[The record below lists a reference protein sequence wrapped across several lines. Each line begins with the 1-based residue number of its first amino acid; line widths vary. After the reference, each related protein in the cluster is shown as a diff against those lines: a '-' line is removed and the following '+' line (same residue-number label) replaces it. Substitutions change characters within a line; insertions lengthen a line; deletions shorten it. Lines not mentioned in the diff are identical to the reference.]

1 MGISCIISQPSLR
14 RKQIKYTTEGI
25 LPFNTD
31 PGINRAAPLES
42 WFPPNPTSL
51 VPTPPGMARYIWGG
65 MKGDS
70 IQSWAEAA
78 ERVCSS
84 VQGSPTSLCSLT
96 SVPSLRTHLKRRNER
111 RDPILGSGDIQCL
124 TMGRVAPKVLRAL
137 TEGVGG
143 RCGWGHSSALSQK
156 FIAGVGGLR
165 GGR

>member
-1 MGISCIISQPSLR
+1 MIR
-14 RKQIKYTTEGI
+14 RPPRSTLFPYTT
-25 LPFNTD
+25 LF
-31 PGINRAAPLES
+31 RSES

-70 IQSWAEAA
+70 IQSWAEVA

-143 RCGWGHSSALSQK
+143 RCGCVFGKAFFSAIHGVVYCPICHSLQ
-156 FIAGVGGLR
+156 FGNVFH
-165 GGR
+165 